1 MLYLVKNSV
10 SLARSA
16 LLHDIHCIL
25 YWIRFANLQIC
36 NYAQKPRICRENS
49 KYAPHGKVFDHCCP
63 RRKVANFWH
72 PGCTFLYR
80 NWKKLSHPTEVL
92 TFFSLWDFFYFWCG
106 GGLKNITLYVRRFPR
121 WRHPGWVASHCSTHL
136 WETHDGISS
145 SALQTNP
152 IFTKLRFRRN
162 PKSRTHLFLF
172 PPLDANQGRP
182 DVFSILEHEAGPW
195 R

>member
-1 MLYLVKNSV
+1 MLIYGTRKYMHICLASWAYVKDRFLTLPPLASPNLV
-10 SLARSA
+10 
-16 LLHDIHCIL
+16 
-25 YWIRFANLQIC
+25 
-36 NYAQKPRICRENS
+36 
-49 KYAPHGKVFDHCCP
+49 
-63 RRKVANFWH
+63 
-72 PGCTFLYR
+72 
-80 NWKKLSHPTEVL
+80 
-92 TFFSLWDFFYFWCG
+92 TFFSPWDFFYFWCG
-106 GGLKNITLYVRRFPR
+106 GGMKNITLYVRRFPR

-195 R
+195 RLHCQQMVRQK